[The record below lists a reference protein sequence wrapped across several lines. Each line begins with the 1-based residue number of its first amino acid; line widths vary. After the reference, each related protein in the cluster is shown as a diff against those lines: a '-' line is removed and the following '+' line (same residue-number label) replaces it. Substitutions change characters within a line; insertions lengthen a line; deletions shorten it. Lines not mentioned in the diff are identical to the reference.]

1 MTPQRWICDVAH
13 NCHMRDTGER
23 LDRNVCG
30 VGGLSVSGSSRS
42 AADLG
47 DGAPPPTSGWNRSR
61 GSLLREPLLHFLL
74 IGALIFAVHAAI
86 TPSVGKDRVI
96 EVTPEVRQ
104 SIIDIFKRAHEQREP
119 APDELARLIDV
130 WILNEITYREAL
142 AQGLDK
148 GDEMIRERIMQK
160 MRLLIFG
167 NLKVNDPTEA
177 ELRQWYEARR
187 VHYDI
192 PDVISFY
199 EVLIGGTE
207 AEGEAR
213 AVLQQIEEGSE
224 PEEVRLR
231 AHIFAKRPRQ
241 SLEPAFGKPFVDALA
256 ALPIGKWWTVQS
268 SVGWHIVR
276 VDSIVPGRKVDLSE
290 VATQVIAQWK
300 DERGRVLGIAAIR
313 DLGKSY
319 VIRRGEP

>member
-1 MTPQRWICDVAH
+1 MP
-13 NCHMRDTGER
+13 
-23 LDRNVCG
+23 
-30 VGGLSVSGSSRS
+30 SGSLSSSADAGDAASS
-42 AADLG
+42 AAGRWSALG
-47 DGAPPPTSGWNRSR
+47 RSF
-61 GSLLREPLLHFLL
+61 LREPLLHFLL
-74 IGALIFAVHAAI
+74 IGAILFAVHAAVA
-86 TPSVGKDRVI
+86 PSVSKERLI

-104 SIIDIFKRAHEQREP
+104 SIIDIFRNAHEGREP
-119 APDELARLIDV
+119 LDDELAPLIDL

-160 MRLLIFG
+160 MRLLIFS
-167 NLKVNDPTEA
+167 NLKAPDPTEQ

-187 VHYDI
+187 VRYDI

-199 EVLIGGTE
+199 EVPIGGLE

-213 AVLQQIEEGSE
+213 AILQQIEEGSE

-231 AHIFAKRPRQ
+231 AHIFAQRPRHT
-241 SLEPAFGKPFVDALA
+241 LDIAFGKPFVDALA
-256 ALPIGKWWTVQS
+256 ALPIGQWQTLQS
-268 SVGWHIVR
+268 PVGWHIVR
-276 VDSIVPGRKVDLSE
+276 VDSFVPGRKVDLRE
-290 VATQVIAQWK
+290 VATQVIVQWK
-300 DERGRVLGIAAIR
+300 DERGRVLGAAAIR